1 MLHNNFLA
9 TFTILT
15 VDMEKR
21 HIENKMDYTRRNLLV
36 PIPEFE
42 DIKEY
47 NWKLLKSTLT
57 DIHRKH

>member
-1 MLHNNFLA
+1 
-9 TFTILT
+9 
-15 VDMEKR
+15 MEKR